1 MWQPVVELGARGQYL
16 VEAKRKIAI
25 GIRGRTVTHWVRFEN
40 EGTPGF
46 GVLSDGQIAVH
57 EGDMFQGP
65 VPAGDSMALDDVM
78 LLTPCVPGKM
88 IALWNNSKSSA
99 EKQGL
104 EKPDYPLF
112 FLKPSSSFLAPGGVI
127 RKPASYDGRVIYEA
141 ELGIVIG
148 TTCSNVDEARAAEA
162 IFGYTCVNDVT
173 ALQLLD
179 ADPSFP
185 QWARAKGFDTFGAFG
200 PSIVSGADISGSAI
214 RAELNGRERQ
224 NYPVSDLF
232 MQPAEIIARLSESM
246 TLEPG
251 DVIACGTGPGAL
263 PMKPGATIDVI
274 IDDVGTLSNTYEN
287 AS

>member
-1 MWQPVVELGARGQYL
+1 MA
-16 VEAKRKIAI
+16 
-25 GIRGRTVTHWVRFEN
+25 HWVRYTRD
-40 EGTPGF
+40 GATGF
-46 GVLSDGQIAVH
+46 GTLDGETIAVH
-57 EGDMFQGP
+57 EGDMF
-65 VPAGDSMALDDVM
+65 AGASTSGESCALADVT
-78 LLTPCVPGKM
+78 LLTPCAPGKI
-88 IALWNNSKSSA
+88 IALWNNSRSAA

-104 EKPDYPLF
+104 SQPEYPLYF
-112 FLKPSSSFLAPGGVI
+112 IKAPNSYLAPGGTI

-148 TTCSNVDEARAAEA
+148 KTCSGADEAAAAEA

-185 QWARAKGFDTFGAFG
+185 QWARAKGFDTFGPFG
-200 PSIVSGADISGSAI
+200 PAIATDIDLASATI

-232 MQPAEIIARLSESM
+232 VQPAALVGQLSQCM

-251 DVIACGTGPGAL
+251 DIISCGTGPGAL
-263 PMKPGATIDVI
+263 PMKPGATIDI
-274 IDDVGTLSNTYEN
+274 IIEGIGTLSNVYDE
-287 AS
+287 